1 MEQLEELFKGLLG
14 MKGFYRQEGGAWEL
28 LTKTK
33 KRILFRPGHLLLGGR
48 QGFYPICYLTSINQ
62 KIPD

>member
-1 MEQLEELFKGLLG
+1 MEQLEELFKELSG

-33 KRILFRPGHLLLGGR
+33 KGFFLG
-48 QGFYPICYLTSINQ
+48 QVISF
-62 KIPD
+62 